1 MSMESHNQA
10 AAREARRFLADR
22 VRNDWSFPDT
32 PQAWDSSGDELH
44 QVSQYRERFYGST
57 DDDTVTEDEEEH
69 LEAAS
74 PREEKDAAV
83 ADTTT
88 TTTAGSEDRRQQQ
101 RHLND
106 TTKFRFEHPDGVA
119 DEMVDRALRRKRRRR
134 RRLLAEMQ
142 WNEGLANFIAQRDAW
157 TGATAARKHLR
168 CKASDVA
175 AAAAATTTTTTT
187 TSNGSPTTATSP
199 SSSSTTAPLERATQ
213 ETLHLHNLAA
223 SDDDTDYEPPLPIA
237 PRILPHNPIRDS
249 ITPRSYPDIY
259 SKIVLQSQTP
269 KVPINLKDMTTA
281 LVSGWKADGEWP
293 PKPSPADPLVGA
305 ARSSKT
311 GGRTGVVGGGVGKV
325 AAVLTGGLGVGGGGG
340 GGGGGSGAGGITGAA
355 EKRGLNAHAAAV
367 SKSPTT
373 SHHHHHEF
381 LSHHPHVK
389 RGVESVRKVFRLSGS
404 GGSHNDQGA
413 SPAA

>member
-1 MSMESHNQA
+1 SMESHNQA

-44 QVSQYRERFYGST
+44 QVSQYRERFYGTT
-57 DDDTVTEDEEEH
+57 DDDT
-69 LEAAS
+69 
-74 PREEKDAAV
+74 
-83 ADTTT
+83 
-88 TTTAGSEDRRQQQ
+88 Q
-101 RHLND
+101 RHQND
-106 TTKFRFEHPDGVA
+106 TTNKFRFEHPDGVA

-168 CKASDVA
+168 RKASDVA
-175 AAAAATTTTTTT
+175 AAAAATTSTP
-187 TSNGSPTTATSP
+187 SNGSPTTATSP
-199 SSSSTTAPLERATQ
+199 SSSSTTAPLERAAQ

-293 PKPSPADPLVGA
+293 PKPSHADPLVGA
-305 ARSSKT
+305 ARGGNSSSKT
-311 GGRTGVVGGGVGKV
+311 GRTGV
-325 AAVLTGGLGVGGGGG
+325 
-340 GGGGGSGAGGITGAA
+340 
-355 EKRGLNAHAAAV
+355 
-367 SKSPTT
+367 
-373 SHHHHHEF
+373 F

-404 GGSHNDQGA
+404 GGSHNDHGA

>member
-1 MSMESHNQA
+1 MESHNQA

-44 QVSQYRERFYGST
+44 QVSQYRERFYGTT
-57 DDDTVTEDEEEH
+57 DDDT
-69 LEAAS
+69 
-74 PREEKDAAV
+74 
-83 ADTTT
+83 
-88 TTTAGSEDRRQQQ
+88 
-101 RHLND
+101 ND
-106 TTKFRFEHPDGVA
+106 TTNKFRFEHPDGVA

-168 CKASDVA
+168 RKASD
-175 AAAAATTTTTTT
+175 
-187 TSNGSPTTATSP
+187 
-199 SSSSTTAPLERATQ
+199 
-213 ETLHLHNLAA
+213 
-223 SDDDTDYEPPLPIA
+223 PPLPIA

-293 PKPSPADPLVGA
+293 PKPSHADPLVGA
-305 ARSSKT
+305 ARGGNSSSKT
-311 GGRTGVVGGGVGKV
+311 GRTGV
-325 AAVLTGGLGVGGGGG
+325 
-340 GGGGGSGAGGITGAA
+340 
-355 EKRGLNAHAAAV
+355 
-367 SKSPTT
+367 
-373 SHHHHHEF
+373 F

-404 GGSHNDQGA
+404 GGSHNDHGA